1 MSPHRDGHGANG
13 GTRGRRL
20 PVSHRWRTRPA
31 DSTGAGEKRNGGD
44 NTGEGRG
51 AGRGKRGAAR
61 RRLDCVARFGSARFG
76 PAAGRGAR
84 TCIAAAVERS
94 GPRAQL
100 SAQRCIA
107 ALQEPPPSPRPSPP
121 AAASQLRERR
131 PGTGRPRR
139 SGQLPPPP
147 PRVGHR
153 DVPNPGALPWGGGHV
168 PPRCAR
174 ADRGCQPPAFSDPHA
189 GAGSGPDRPVPS
201 RRDSPSCPPSPDPR
215 CCVPIPEISVR
226 PRPAPRSVGPE
237 PLRPPRLAW
246 AKCCPA
252 PSQRAARS
260 RVGSKGWSG
269 RNGAEPTGAVSGS
282 RGGPSGRCPTG
293 RSAAPS
299 GHFAARGVGGEKRA
313 APRSRR
319 AGRRGTAA
327 LRVPRLGTA
336 AQEPVPAGRDRV
348 PRGSDSRDPRPLRAQ
363 SAEGSGDPG
372 GKELGAAGRP
382 GTCPHGGARAPPGMC
397 RRSPAP
403 PGWAPVQPQL
413 QKMAARRSP
422 LNPAGGGGG
431 GGDGEEAAARPSPA
445 AAPPG
450 ARGRRRGGGR
460 EPAGRPERSPESV
473 RSLPPGPHLRRG
485 GGTPSTCRPGRGAA
499 VAHRRAEGT
508 PLPPATWRRPF
519 SRSVG
524 KKENEIN
531 KIKPGAAARARR
543 CEAAATPQRKVGPAT
558 PRRAA
563 APRPPPRPFSIV
575 CPRGGGGGRAWERS
589 HRLLPTGVRS
599 PRQRGAV
606 IARVRVSR
614 GRPRNAAAAPRGRD
628 APRGETAA
636 RVGAAGGTERRRTRE
651 ERGGAGAARGHRERR
666 GEDAGTAAPAR
677 HVVRGAARSRGEE
690 KPPVLRGAPV
700 SVSESGFPARA
711 RPRGPAVRGVRR
723 VSRRPPAERRRCHR
737 STALPFPL
745 ATRTAAEGQRGAEG
759 AASGRPSGGTG
770 PGVGGWG
777 GAAGGGPGPTGEGG
791 GAGGAAGPFHS

>member
-1 MSPHRDGHGANG
+1 MVGPERGRADGRCVRIPGRPLRPLPD
-13 GTRGRRL
+13 GTVRSAVGSLRCSWRGRREA
-20 PVSHRWRTRPA
+20 SSSAIPA
-31 DSTGAGEKRNGGD
+31 RR
-44 NTGEGRG
+44 EGRDGRAPGSSPGDSGSGAG
-51 AGRGKRGAAR
+51 AGRARPCPAWVRQPRPATAARTERRGERGSRWEGARSRRASRDVSARVRGRGERGGRDRAGGSARPGTTGTRSQGSRSVSALGKRQHGNKMAGKGWDCHGQPRGAAR
-61 RRLDCVARFGSARFG
+61 PA
-76 PAAGRGAR
+76 PAAPGGARGAR
-84 TCIAAAVERS
+84 S
-94 GPRAQL
+94 
-100 SAQRCIA
+100 
-107 ALQEPPPSPRPSPP
+107 
-121 AAASQLRERR
+121 
-131 PGTGRPRR
+131 GTG
-139 SGQLPPPP
+139 S
-147 PRVGHR
+147 
-153 DVPNPGALPWGGGHV
+153 
-168 PPRCAR
+168 
-174 ADRGCQPPAFSDPHA
+174 
-189 GAGSGPDRPVPS
+189 
-201 RRDSPSCPPSPDPR
+201 
-215 CCVPIPEISVR
+215 
-226 PRPAPRSVGPE
+226 
-237 PLRPPRLAW
+237 
-246 AKCCPA
+246 
-252 PSQRAARS
+252 
-260 RVGSKGWSG
+260 
-269 RNGAEPTGAVSGS
+269 
-282 RGGPSGRCPTG
+282 
-293 RSAAPS
+293 
-299 GHFAARGVGGEKRA
+299 
-313 APRSRR
+313 
-319 AGRRGTAA
+319 
-327 LRVPRLGTA
+327 
-336 AQEPVPAGRDRV
+336 
-348 PRGSDSRDPRPLRAQ
+348 
-363 SAEGSGDPG
+363 
-372 GKELGAAGRP
+372 
-382 GTCPHGGARAPPGMC
+382 GARAPPGMC

-422 LNPAGGGGG
+422 LNPAGGGG

-614 GRPRNAAAAPRGRD
+614 GRPRNAAAAPRGSD

-777 GAAGGGPGPTGEGG
+777 GAAGGGPAPRVRSGPLVGLKPVPGVGRRGG
-791 GAGGAAGPFHS
+791 GRVIAQLRAANTLHKSSFVSGLSEFADYL

>member
-1 MSPHRDGHGANG
+1 MG
-13 GTRGRRL
+13 
-20 PVSHRWRTRPA
+20 
-31 DSTGAGEKRNGGD
+31 
-44 NTGEGRG
+44 
-51 AGRGKRGAAR
+51 
-61 RRLDCVARFGSARFG
+61 
-76 PAAGRGAR
+76 
-84 TCIAAAVERS
+84 
-94 GPRAQL
+94 L
-100 SAQRCIA
+100 S
-107 ALQEPPPSPRPSPP
+107 
-121 AAASQLRERR
+121 
-131 PGTGRPRR
+131 
-139 SGQLPPPP
+139 
-147 PRVGHR
+147 
-153 DVPNPGALPWGGGHV
+153 
-168 PPRCAR
+168 
-174 ADRGCQPPAFSDPHA
+174 
-189 GAGSGPDRPVPS
+189 
-201 RRDSPSCPPSPDPR
+201 
-215 CCVPIPEISVR
+215 
-226 PRPAPRSVGPE
+226 RPAPRRSPPGPGGTRRSSGRPFRNRQRGAGTPRDVP
-237 PLRPPRLAW
+237 PLA
-246 AKCCPA
+246 
-252 PSQRAARS
+252 RAARL
-260 RVGSKGWSG
+260 GSGAAAAAE
-269 RNGAEPTGAVSGS
+269 NGCSAEP
-282 RGGPSGRCPTG
+282 
-293 RSAAPS
+293 
-299 GHFAARGVGGEKRA
+299 
-313 APRSRR
+313 
-319 AGRRGTAA
+319 
-327 LRVPRLGTA
+327 
-336 AQEPVPAGRDRV
+336 
-348 PRGSDSRDPRPLRAQ
+348 
-363 SAEGSGDPG
+363 AES
-372 GKELGAAGRP
+372 
-382 GTCPHGGARAPPGMC
+382 C
-397 RRSPAP
+397 R
-403 PGWAPVQPQL
+403 
-413 QKMAARRSP
+413 
-422 LNPAGGGGG
+422 GGGG

-777 GAAGGGPGPTGEGG
+777 GRLAAVPAPRAKGGRGGGGGPVPLVRARLLRYGRTNERSPAQPGLGHRFLIWCAPS
-791 GAGGAAGPFHS
+791 AGRRAHRHIRART

>member
-1 MSPHRDGHGANG
+1 MPDRCVRGSGCSREGGGGGAKPPLGQRRWKCEGCPLEETPERVRAEPGVLPQPRSTGRCAVIPASGGATARSWGAQRDQCRLWPGWWVQMSPHRDGHGANG

-226 PRPAPRSVGPE
+226 PRPAPRPVGPE

-319 AGRRGTAA
+319 AGRGGTAA

-382 GTCPHGGARAPPGMC
+382 GTCPHGCGAAGRGGAGTGLGAAPAPAQRGPVPKAPALCLLWENASTVTKWRGKGGIVTASPAAQPARPRRHPAELGAPVPEPAAGRGHPPGC
-397 RRSPAP
+397 
-403 PGWAPVQPQL
+403 
-413 QKMAARRSP
+413 
-422 LNPAGGGGG
+422 
-431 GGDGEEAAARPSPA
+431 AAARPRRPA
-445 AAPPG
+445 GLRCSRSCRKWLLGG
-450 ARGRRRGGGR
+450 AR
-460 EPAGRPERSPESV
+460 
-473 RSLPPGPHLRRG
+473 
-485 GGTPSTCRPGRGAA
+485 
-499 VAHRRAEGT
+499 
-508 PLPPATWRRPF
+508 
-519 SRSVG
+519 
-524 KKENEIN
+524 
-531 KIKPGAAARARR
+531 
-543 CEAAATPQRKVGPAT
+543 
-558 PRRAA
+558 
-563 APRPPPRPFSIV
+563 
-575 CPRGGGGGRAWERS
+575 
-589 HRLLPTGVRS
+589 
-599 PRQRGAV
+599 
-606 IARVRVSR
+606 
-614 GRPRNAAAAPRGRD
+614 
-628 APRGETAA
+628 
-636 RVGAAGGTERRRTRE
+636 
-651 ERGGAGAARGHRERR
+651 
-666 GEDAGTAAPAR
+666 
-677 HVVRGAARSRGEE
+677 
-690 KPPVLRGAPV
+690 
-700 SVSESGFPARA
+700 
-711 RPRGPAVRGVRR
+711 
-723 VSRRPPAERRRCHR
+723 
-737 STALPFPL
+737 
-745 ATRTAAEGQRGAEG
+745 
-759 AASGRPSGGTG
+759 
-770 PGVGGWG
+770 
-777 GAAGGGPGPTGEGG
+777 
-791 GAGGAAGPFHS
+791 